1 MAERVGLVVSGGG
14 ARGAYEA
21 GAITSPLPRLGR
33 PPTILVGTSAGA
45 LTVTGLAADADLGL
59 DQAAEHVVSRWSSVA
74 LDDVF
79 GVVSSIAGGGLR
91 YLGQLAGLHVRLSSP
106 FDTTRMTETITKL
119 VPFERVHENIERGI
133 VEAVAVAATSVAT
146 GGTVVFVE
154 KHPSIELPRY
164 DANRNISYVETELRP
179 EHVLASAAVPGLFRP
194 IHIGT
199 PPAWAGW
206 YVDGGLRLNMPLKPA
221 VQMGADRLGMVSTRP
236 RHWPT
241 GLPSQQHTGTGEP
254 DIFNAAGVILRA
266 MLADRMVEDLHRL
279 ESRNAPGTRRPGRRA
294 LPAHRCRIR
303 RSAARAGG
311 CARPGGRGVPPTVSR
326 AAAAAASATERA
338 GPVHRRRGHRP
349 RGPAQLP
356 VLRPGIHGARGGAGS
371 GRRSA
376 PTSPTPN
383 HRAQRVACDPRPP
396 PRGTDRMLEWR
407 PTLPVGGRCFPVGI
421 RCLSDRT
428 SRWPS
433 MPAGTAG
440 RRRFGIPGRV
450 HRRARGS
457 DR

>member
-1 MAERVGLVVSGGG
+1 MLSCDTAQPTVKRTSDGRRHSDSPKPVKRSHSPERLATVSGWPSAWDSSSRVAG

-279 ESRNAPGTRRPGRRA
+279 ESRNAQ
-294 LPAHRCRIR
+294 AH
-303 RSAARAGG
+303 AD
-311 CARPGGRGVPPTVSR
+311 PGGAPFRPIDVEFAGPPLERADALAVLADEVFRQRYRGLRRLRHPQLSVLARFIGGEATDRGGLLSFLFFDPAFTVP
-326 AAAAAASATERA
+326 AAALGRA
-338 GPVHRRRGHRP
+338 DGRLRLHRP
-349 RGPAQLP
+349 RTT
-356 VLRPGIHGARGGAGS
+356 
-371 GRRSA
+371 GRNA
-376 PTSPTPN
+376 
-383 HRAQRVACDPRPP
+383 
-396 PRGTDRMLEWR
+396 
-407 PTLPVGGRCFPVGI
+407 
-421 RCLSDRT
+421 
-428 SRWPS
+428 
-433 MPAGTAG
+433 
-440 RRRFGIPGRV
+440 
-450 HRRARGS
+450 
-457 DR
+457 